1 MEARGAF
8 FSGMDPAT
16 ELRGGQM
23 DETWN
28 AASQPSSVIGG
39 TRVAIENH
47 GAARRS
53 APSRSPL
60 AGHGV
65 RDDYL

>member
-1 MEARGAF
+1 
-8 FSGMDPAT
+8 
-16 ELRGGQM
+16 M
-23 DETWN
+23 DETRN